1 MILLWLVQTYSVGLI
16 QKRNL
21 LFAILSSV
29 ATVLIAVFALAC
41 CVIVIAFVIPFAL
54 VVLLG

>member
-1 MILLWLVQTYSVGLI
+1 MILLWLVQTYSVGLV

-21 LFAILSSV
+21 LFAILSGV

-41 CVIVIAFVIPFAL
+41 CVIVIAFVVAFAL